1 MFLTRNKENIMIS
14 TVKSAIARIVREE
27 EGATLVE
34 YVLLVALIGV
44 LAIVAMR
51 FLGGTASN
59 KLNGVGTT
67 IS

>member
-1 MFLTRNKENIMIS
+1 MLKSNLRHFL
-14 TVKSAIARIVREE
+14 VDE

-44 LAIVAMR
+44 VAITAMR

-59 KLNGVGTT
+59 KLNRVSGNVAN
-67 IS
+67 SS